1 MFVVW
6 LQRESSPLP
15 LTPPQVSH
23 PCSVLLNLWYIAI
36 CGGLECGPLTFVQA
50 PLGTHSMGWLP
61 EVSLG

>member
-23 PCSVLLNLWYIAI
+23 PCSVVFEPAVHSDLWRLRVWTPDFCTGSPVYTLH
-36 CGGLECGPLTFVQA
+36 GLA
-50 PLGTHSMGWLP
+50 P
-61 EVSLG
+61 